1 MVTIYI
7 YSMCIEFKCGFTF
20 ILVKKKDCFT
30 LNNDF
35 LNTLRSSFMVNA
47 FAFIAH
53 KMRQVCAERSVR

>member
-1 MVTIYI
+1 
-7 YSMCIEFKCGFTF
+7 MCIEFKCGFTF

-35 LNTLRSSFMVNA
+35 FFNTLRSSFMVNA

-53 KMRQVCAERSVR
+53 RMRQVCAERSVR